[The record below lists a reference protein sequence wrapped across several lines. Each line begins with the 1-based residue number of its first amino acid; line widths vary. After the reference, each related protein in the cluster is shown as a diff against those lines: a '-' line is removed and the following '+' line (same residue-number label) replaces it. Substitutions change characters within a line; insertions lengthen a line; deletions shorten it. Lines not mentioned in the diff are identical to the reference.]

1 MAQLG
6 PAVVPAARVRED
18 ERAYLQP
25 MHSKKLKTRV
35 ARDRM
40 FSQNCSIPPREDAKV
55 KITSVSLCA
64 ADLNARVS
72 IRSSTGGPVCMYPKT
87 SEMRENGQASPQ
99 TPLLLDAGKDDLV
112 YEKGSRDDKGF
123 RPPPKP

>member
-1 MAQLG
+1 MARLV

-35 ARDRM
+35 ARDRI
-40 FSQNCSIPPREDAKV
+40 FSLNCSIPPRKDSKV

-64 ADLNARVS
+64 ADLNASVS
-72 IRSSTGGPVCMYPKT
+72 
-87 SEMRENGQASPQ
+87 MRPRPAVQRASILNLIGCQKMAKRRHRPH
-99 TPLLLDAGKDDLV
+99 
-112 YEKGSRDDKGF
+112 SR
-123 RPPPKP
+123 